1 LRTTTHDVLKTVSF
15 QKTPSYIDLPDLL
28 DIQTKSYEMF
38 LQLDIPED
46 ERQNIGLEEVF
57 NNVFPIEDS
66 YRNYVLEYKSY
77 YLGIPKH
84 TADECVDRGV
94 TYSAPLRVRLILHI
108 TDEEN
113 RNKFIHSIEQDV
125 YFGNIPFMT
134 KKGTFII
141 NGAERVVVC
150 QLHRSP
156 GVFFDESI
164 HPNGT
169 RLFQARIIPIR
180 GTWVDFTT
188 DIHDS
193 LFVIV
198 DRRRKFPVT
207 MLLRTL
213 GFSSNKDIFKAF
225 QCIKEVSLKKALD
238 DFIGAS
244 LVEDIIDTKT
254 GEIFYEAGEEISE
267 EMLEA
272 LKKAKIKSINL
283 VDGQKSFRSMLL
295 LNTMGK
301 DPTHNTEEALKV
313 VYQLLRS
320 SDPPNLETAQKFI
333 ERMFFSP
340 KKYDLG
346 EVGRYRLNQ
355 QFNLGASVENTVL
368 TIDDILQVI
377 NYLIDMRKGER
388 GNDDIDHLGN
398 RRVRTVGE
406 QLKDQF
412 GTALGRM
419 IRTIHERM
427 NLREAESITPQDLIN
442 ARIVTTVIN
451 TFFGTSQLS
460 QFGDQTNPLAEIT
473 HKRRIS
479 ALGPGG
485 LTRERA
491 GFEVRD
497 VHYTHYGR
505 LLASTDVHYLSADDE
520 DRVFIAQSDAK
531 TDKKHRLIDERIRV
545 RIKGDF
551 PVVTPDEVQYME
563 VAPNQILSVASAL
576 IPFVEHDDANRALMG
591 SNMQRQSVPLMNPT
605 APLVGTGLEEVV
617 ARDSKSSL
625 YSPTNGKVMYADS
638 DRIIIK
644 TTDFPDSLSLI
655 KGDNL
660 IELPLRK
667 YIRSNQNTCQN
678 QKTIVHEGDKVKKG
692 QVLADG
698 ASTNNGELA
707 LGQNIRV
714 AFMPWRGYNFE
725 DAIVISERLVKEDI
739 FTSVHINE
747 IETEVRDTKRG
758 AEELTAEI
766 PNVSEEA
773 TKDLNEEG
781 IIRIGAKVKDRDYLI
796 GKVTPKG
803 ETDPTPE
810 ERLLRAI
817 FGEKAGDV
825 KDSSKKASPGIK
837 GVVIK
842 TKLFEKKVKRT
853 RAEEREIINSFQS
866 KARENKK
873 QLKQSRDEVLFVLL
887 KNQVSYGIRDIAKDR
902 TLIKKGTKLTEKRL
916 KGYDFEQLCQ
926 DTKWIDNKNQWEKI
940 KTVWKTFKKEWKKIE
955 DHLEKEIFNLRIG
968 DELQPGILKLA
979 KVFIANKRKI
989 QIGDKVAGRHGN
1001 KGVISAIIPEED
1013 MPFLEDGTPI
1023 DIILSPLGVPS
1034 RMNLGQLYETML
1046 GRAGEVLG
1054 IKYKTPV
1061 FNGATPNE
1069 VEKELEKAGLSIT
1082 GKTKLI
1088 DGRTG
1093 EEFDNPIT
1101 VGNIYMMKLNH
1112 MVDDKMHARSTGPY
1126 SLITQQPLGGK
1137 AQFGGQRFGEM
1148 EVWAL
1153 EAYGAAHLLREILT
1167 VKSDDVDGRS
1177 KVYNAIVRGD
1187 DMPIPG
1193 SPESFSVLIKELQG
1207 LCINVELN

>member
-1 LRTTTHDVLKTVSF
+1 
-15 QKTPSYIDLPDLL
+15 
-28 DIQTKSYEMF
+28 
-38 LQLDIPED
+38 
-46 ERQNIGLEEVF
+46 
-57 NNVFPIEDS
+57 
-66 YRNYVLEYKSY
+66 
-77 YLGIPKH
+77 
-84 TADECVDRGV
+84 
-94 TYSAPLRVRLILHI
+94 
-108 TDEEN
+108 
-113 RNKFIHSIEQDV
+113 
-125 YFGNIPFMT
+125 
-134 KKGTFII
+134 
-141 NGAERVVVC
+141 
-150 QLHRSP
+150 
-156 GVFFDESI
+156 
-164 HPNGT
+164 
-169 RLFQARIIPIR
+169 
-180 GTWVDFTT
+180 
-188 DIHDS
+188 
-193 LFVIV
+193 
-198 DRRRKFPVT
+198 
-207 MLLRTL
+207 
-213 GFSSNKDIFKAF
+213 
-225 QCIKEVSLKKALD
+225 
-238 DFIGAS
+238 
-244 LVEDIIDTKT
+244 
-254 GEIFYEAGEEISE
+254 
-267 EMLEA
+267 
-272 LKKAKIKSINL
+272 
-283 VDGQKSFRSMLL
+283 
-295 LNTMGK
+295 
-301 DPTHNTEEALKV
+301 
-313 VYQLLRS
+313 
-320 SDPPNLETAQKFI
+320 
-333 ERMFFSP
+333 
-340 KKYDLG
+340 
-346 EVGRYRLNQ
+346 
-355 QFNLGASVENTVL
+355 
-368 TIDDILQVI
+368 
-377 NYLIDMRKGER
+377 
-388 GNDDIDHLGN
+388 
-398 RRVRTVGE
+398 
-406 QLKDQF
+406 
-412 GTALGRM
+412 M

-505 LLASTDVHYLSADDE
+505 LCPIETPEGPNIGLISSLALMAKINRHGFIESPYRRVEKKNGTAVASTNIEYLSADNE
-520 DRVFIAQSDAK
+520 DRVFIAQSDAS
-531 TDKKHRLIDERIRV
+531 TNEENRLIDERIRV

-551 PVVTPDEVQYME
+551 PVVSPNEVQYMD

-591 SNMQRQSVPLMNPT
+591 SNMQRQSVPLMHPK
-605 APLVGTGLEEVV
+605 APIVGTGLEQIV
-617 ARDSKSSL
+617 ARDSRTCL
-625 YSPTNGKVMYADS
+625 ISPANGKVVFADAK
-638 DRIIIK
+638 RIVIK
-644 TTDFPDSLSLI
+644 TTDLPDSLSLME
-655 KGDNL
+655 GDNL

-678 QKTIVHEGDKVKKG
+678 QKTLVKEGDTVKQG
-692 QVLADG
+692 QLLTDG
-698 ASTNNGELA
+698 TATDKGELA

-725 DAIVISERLVKEDI
+725 DAIVISDRLVKDDV
-739 FTSVHINE
+739 FTSLHINE
-747 IETEVRDTKRG
+747 VETEVRDTKRG

-773 TKDLNEEG
+773 TKDLNENG
-781 IIRIGAKVKDRDYLI
+781 IIRVGAKVKEGDHLI

-842 TKLFEKKVKRT
+842 TKLFEKRAKRT
-853 RAEEREIINSFQS
+853 RAEERNLINTFQQ
-866 KARENKK
+866 KAREDKK
-873 QLKQSRDEVLFVLL
+873 RLKQTRDAVLFRLL
-887 KNQVSYGIRDIAKDR
+887 KNQVSFGIRDITNDR
-902 TLIKKGTKLTEKRL
+902 TIIKKGTKLTEKRL
-916 KGYDFEQLCQ
+916 KGYDFEQLVQ
-926 DTKWIDNKNQWEKI
+926 DTQWIDNKSQWRKI
-940 KTVWKTFKKEWKKIE
+940 KIVWKTFRKEWKKIE
-955 DHLEKEIFNLRIG
+955 EHLEKEIFNLRIG

-1001 KGVISAIIPEED
+1001 KGVIAAIIPEED
-1013 MPFLEDGTPI
+1013 MPFLEDGTPV

-1046 GRAGEVLG
+1046 GRAGEALG
-1054 IKYKTPV
+1054 IKYKTPA
-1061 FNGATPNE
+1061 FNGATPKE
-1069 VEKELEKAGLSIT
+1069 VEAELEKAGFSIT

-1093 EEFDNPIT
+1093 ESFENPVT

-1153 EAYGAAHLLREILT
+1153 EAYGAAHLLQEILT

-1177 KVYNAIVRGD
+1177 KVYNSIVRGE
-1187 DMPIPG
+1187 DMPQPG